1 MFLNQII
8 SRGFMEDNPSGQL
21 SKRKMLDMYNAVLS
35 VSKATTFVEVI
46 FSQFDTDNNG
56 QIDFKVSRTVSRL
69 LRND

>member
-1 MFLNQII
+1 
-8 SRGFMEDNPSGQL
+8 MEDNPSGQL
-21 SKRKMLDMYNAVLS
+21 SKRKMQDMYNAVLS

-69 LRND
+69 LRNY

>member
-1 MFLNQII
+1 
-8 SRGFMEDNPSGQL
+8 MEDNPSGQL

-35 VSKATTFVEVI
+35 VRKATTFVEVI

>member
-1 MFLNQII
+1 
-8 SRGFMEDNPSGQL
+8 MEDNPSGQL

>member
-1 MFLNQII
+1 
-8 SRGFMEDNPSGQL
+8 MEDNPSGQL

-69 LRND
+69 LRNY